1 MQDLV
6 FSNYGPRWRMYRRLC
21 TSHLFSQKAID
32 DFRSVR
38 ETEVVL
44 LSRALAS
51 RAESSGTMDLGKALN
66 VCTANTLSMSMFSR
80 RVFVPEEESGDAAEF
95 KEMVMD
101 LFKFAGEFYLRD
113 YVPALRWFDL
123 DGTVGRM
130 KKLHQRFN
138 RFYDRLIAEHAAAAK
153 EGDLLSVLMK
163 LKEED
168 DFEGGKLTN
177 KDIKALLFVIKLQ
190 LILPTSIYSRYIF
203 FPLTRTCMCW
213 VLAGFVCGRNRH
225 IVHRHRVGHVRNDP
239 QPRHP

>member
-1 MQDLV
+1 
-6 FSNYGPRWRMYRRLC
+6 MYRRLC
-21 TSHLFSQKAID
+21 TSHLFSQKALD
-32 DFRSVR
+32 DLRHVR
-38 ETEVVL
+38 ESEVVL
-44 LSRALAS
+44 LARALNSRAQNK
-51 RAESSGTMDLGKALN
+51 GTMDLGKALN

-80 RVFVPEEESGDAAEF
+80 RVFVPENESGDAAEF

-138 RFYDRLIAEHAAAAK
+138 KFYDRLIEEHAAAAK

-168 DFEGGKLTN
+168 DVEGGRLTN
-177 KDIKALLFVIKLQ
+177 KDIKALLFV
-190 LILPTSIYSRYIF
+190 SFVCIYIYF
-203 FPLTRTCMCW
+203 FKQERLLFSNVFFFLT
-213 VLAGFVCGRNRH
+213 GFVRSGNRYV
-225 IVHRHRVGHVRNDP
+225 IHRHRMGHVRNDP
-239 QPRHP
+239 QPRHPQRGPERDRHRGGPRPSRL